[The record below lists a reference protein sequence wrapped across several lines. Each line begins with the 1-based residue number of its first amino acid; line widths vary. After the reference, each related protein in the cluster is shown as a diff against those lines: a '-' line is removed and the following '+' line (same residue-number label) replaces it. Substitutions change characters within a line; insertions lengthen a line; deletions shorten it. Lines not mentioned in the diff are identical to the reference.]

1 MDMLDR
7 MRTGRWKVFSTCG
20 TWLEERRMYHRKD
33 GKVVKE
39 RDDTISASRYALMML
54 RYADVERSTII
65 KYNPPKII

>member
-1 MDMLDR
+1 
-7 MRTGRWKVFSTCG
+7 
-20 TWLEERRMYHRKD
+20 MYHRKD

-54 RYADVERSTII
+54 RFADVERSTII